1 MANENENQV
10 NNHAYFYNSQNGDRK
25 YNADGHSDFMSPF
38 FAPGV
43 FEGSLQVT
51 ANDNM
56 TVTIAPGY
64 AWVPISGST
73 VKRLRHFTEPI
84 TIDIETASGTLDRID
99 TIVIRRD
106 DTERDVIAAY
116 TKGSLSSEPVPT
128 APTRS
133 GATYE
138 LVIAQISVPA
148 GTVRIDQSMITD
160 TRMDPDLCGYVCATV
175 EEIDFTQITAQFEQF
190 FTNYELTVAER
201 FEAFNDY
208 IELLKQN
215 GDTEYQSLLTEFQT
229 LAAAYQQQ
237 FTDLYDEMENL
248 IDGATAAHLQLEID
262 DTNESMFNRYYGLI
276 NSQANII
283 KENGRTI
290 RVEAANDEAAVTTT
304 FASDPQAGTK
314 TINSLVVPVNGQY
327 QYRKVTVITY
337 MTDRTVVQNTYTR
350 ELKD

>member
-10 NNHAYFYNSQNGDRK
+10 NAHAYFYNSENGDRK

-43 FEGSLQVT
+43 FQGSLQVT
-51 ANDNM
+51 ANNDM

-64 AWVPISGST
+64 AWVPIAGST
-73 VKRLRHFTEPI
+73 VKRLKHFTEPI
-84 TIDIETASGTLDRID
+84 TVDIEAASGTLDRID
-99 TIVIRRD
+99 TIVVRRN
-106 DTERDVIAAY
+106 DTDRDVTAEY
-116 TKGSLSSEPVPT
+116 VKGALSTEPVPT

-133 GATYE
+133 GAVYE
-138 LVIAQISVPA
+138 QVLCQISIPA
-148 GTVRIDQSMITD
+148 GSVRITQDMITD
-160 TRMDPDLCGYVCATV
+160 TRMDSDLCGYVCATIT
-175 EEIDFTQITAQFEQF
+175 EIDFSQITAQFEQF

-262 DTNESMFNRYYGLI
+262 DTNESMFRRYYGLI

-283 KENGRTI
+283 KENGRTV

-304 FASDPQAGTK
+304 FASDSQAGTK